1 MIPEKT
7 VGKLR
12 QGWDSICFL
21 LAPWWKY
28 GKTLMVGSFISSVL
42 FVPAAG
48 YFSATLAQAVIEMI
62 EAGKPFEAAFLTG
75 LTYLL
80 LALALDLLH
89 AVYEDFY
96 LRWKKQEIEGTIER
110 SIYEKAL
117 MVDYRHF
124 DDPSYFD
131 SYKLTTE
138 KFASQSS
145 ETLQNLFSL
154 LSGVA
159 KCIVYGALI
168 ASQGIALLLIV
179 LGCSAFVAYAQIYWS
194 RVSVERETAM
204 VNDQR
209 KADYL
214 RRLFFDHT
222 AVADLARVKH
232 QKAAFFAVRR
242 LCEEQGRDLS
252 KIRRKGISDRYS
264 GEPRAAPARRLPV
277 PVYVAW
283 GVMSGNIGGIGVYA
297 TLIASSLALKEALNA
312 LGWWSSQVAL
322 GVAYAQKVQRFFD
335 TDSTIEASTDGEKA
349 SDGPVSVR
357 FDHVSYRYGGSD
369 EFAIRDL
376 SLAIAPGEKIAI
388 VGENGAGKT
397 TLTKLLLRLYDADGG
412 TVQINGRPIAD
423 YDVSTL
429 RGRIGIAFQQSRL
442 YALSVRENMTAY
454 ADADDA
460 RLKSALRR
468 SAAAFSGRA
477 GHEGVRR
484 KRRGALGRR
493 RAAPMPD
500 AAAAQQIWA
509 AHPRRAVQRAGSDRR
524 VPHRKADLRPLA
536 DDHRYGRAPALH
548 GRGREPNLSS
558 LRWKNHRIRHARGA
572 DGAERKISGNVFKAG
587 RRVLESLAEVWYNKS
602 KFFLSREGSL
612 PALLK

>member
-48 YFSATLAQAVIEMI
+48 DFSATLAQAVIEMI

-80 LALALDLLH
+80 LALALNLLH

-131 SYKLTTE
+131 SYKLATE

-168 ASQGIALLLIV
+168 ASQGVALLLIV

-222 AVADLARVKH
+222 AVADLRASNIKKPLFSLFDGSVK
-232 QKAAFFAVRR
+232 
-242 LCEEQGRDLS
+242 S
-252 KIRRKGISDRYS
+252 
-264 GEPRAAPARRLPV
+264 RAAIYRKYGAKEFLTDILANLAQLGTTFAV

-349 SDGPVSVR
+349 SDGPFSVR

-460 RLKSALRR
+460 RLKSCLEEVGLRLSLDAQVTKEFDENGAVLSGGDAQRLCLTRLLHSEFGLLILDEPSSALDPIAEYRIAKLIFDR
-468 SAAAFSGRA
+468 SPTTTVMVAHRLSTVVDADRIYLLSDGRIIESGTHAELMAQNGKYREMFLKQA
-477 GHEGVRR
+477 EGY
-484 KRRGALGRR
+484 L
-493 RAAPMPD
+493 
-500 AAAAQQIWA
+500 
-509 AHPRRAVQRAGSDRR
+509 
-524 VPHRKADLRPLA
+524 KA
-536 DDHRYGRAPALH
+536 
-548 GRGREPNLSS
+548 
-558 LRWKNHRIRHARGA
+558 
-572 DGAERKISGNVFKAG
+572 
-587 RRVLESLAEVWYNKS
+587 
-602 KFFLSREGSL
+602 
-612 PALLK
+612 

>member
-12 QGWDSICFL
+12 QGWGSICFL

-42 FVPAAG
+42 FVSAAG

-80 LALALDLLH
+80 LALALNLLH

-117 MVDYRHF
+117 TVDYRHF

-145 ETLQNLFSL
+145 EMLQNLFSL

-168 ASQGIALLLIV
+168 ASQGVALLLIV

-222 AVADLARVKH
+222 AVADLRASNIKKPLFSLFDGSVK
-232 QKAAFFAVRR
+232 
-242 LCEEQGRDLS
+242 S
-252 KIRRKGISDRYS
+252 
-264 GEPRAAPARRLPV
+264 RAAIYRKYGAKEFLTDILANLAQLGTTFAV

-322 GVAYAQKVQRFFD
+322 GVAYAQKVQHFFD

-349 SDGPVSVR
+349 SDGPFSVR

-369 EFAIRDL
+369 DFAIRDL
-376 SLAIAPGEKIAI
+376 SLAIAQGEKIAI

-460 RLKSALRR
+460 RLKSCLEEVGLRLSLDAQVTKEFDENGAVLSGGDAQRLCLTRLLHSEFGLLILDEPSSALDPIAEYRIAKLIFDR
-468 SAAAFSGRA
+468 SPTTTVMVAHRLSTVVDADRIYLLSDGRIIESGTHAELMAQNGKYREMFLKQA
-477 GHEGVRR
+477 EGY
-484 KRRGALGRR
+484 L
-493 RAAPMPD
+493 
-500 AAAAQQIWA
+500 
-509 AHPRRAVQRAGSDRR
+509 
-524 VPHRKADLRPLA
+524 KA
-536 DDHRYGRAPALH
+536 
-548 GRGREPNLSS
+548 
-558 LRWKNHRIRHARGA
+558 
-572 DGAERKISGNVFKAG
+572 
-587 RRVLESLAEVWYNKS
+587 
-602 KFFLSREGSL
+602 
-612 PALLK
+612 

>member
-12 QGWDSICFL
+12 QGWGSICFL

-80 LALALDLLH
+80 LALALNLLH

-117 MVDYRHF
+117 TVDYRHF

-145 ETLQNLFSL
+145 EMLQNLFSL

-168 ASQGIALLLIV
+168 ASQGVALLLIV

-222 AVADLARVKH
+222 AVADLRASNIKKPLFSLFDGSVK
-232 QKAAFFAVRR
+232 
-242 LCEEQGRDLS
+242 S
-252 KIRRKGISDRYS
+252 
-264 GEPRAAPARRLPV
+264 RAAIYRKYGAKEFLTDILANLAQLGTTFAV

-322 GVAYAQKVQRFFD
+322 GVAYAQKVQHFFD

-349 SDGPVSVR
+349 SDGPFSVR

-369 EFAIRDL
+369 DFAIRDL
-376 SLAIAPGEKIAI
+376 SLAIAQGEKIVI

-460 RLKSALRR
+460 RLKSCLEEVGLRLSLDAQVTKEFDENGAVLSGGDAQRLCLTRLLHSEFGLLILDEPSSALDPIAEYRIAKLIFDR
-468 SAAAFSGRA
+468 SPTTTVMVAHRLSTVVDADRIYLLSDGRIIESGTHAELMAQNGKYREMFLKQA
-477 GHEGVRR
+477 EGY
-484 KRRGALGRR
+484 L
-493 RAAPMPD
+493 
-500 AAAAQQIWA
+500 
-509 AHPRRAVQRAGSDRR
+509 
-524 VPHRKADLRPLA
+524 KA
-536 DDHRYGRAPALH
+536 
-548 GRGREPNLSS
+548 
-558 LRWKNHRIRHARGA
+558 
-572 DGAERKISGNVFKAG
+572 
-587 RRVLESLAEVWYNKS
+587 
-602 KFFLSREGSL
+602 
-612 PALLK
+612 

>member
-12 QGWDSICFL
+12 QGWGSICFL

-80 LALALDLLH
+80 LALALNLLH

-131 SYKLTTE
+131 SYKLATE

-168 ASQGIALLLIV
+168 ASQGVALLLIV

-222 AVADLARVKH
+222 AVADLRASNIKKPLFSLFDGSVK
-232 QKAAFFAVRR
+232 
-242 LCEEQGRDLS
+242 S
-252 KIRRKGISDRYS
+252 
-264 GEPRAAPARRLPV
+264 RAAIYRKYGAKEFLTDILANLAQLGTTFAV

-322 GVAYAQKVQRFFD
+322 GVAYAQKVQHFFD

-349 SDGPVSVR
+349 SDGPFSVR

-412 TVQINGRPIAD
+412 TVQINGHPIAD

-460 RLKSALRR
+460 RLKSCLEEVGLRLSLDAQVTKEFDENGVVLSGGDAQRLCLTRLLHSEFGLLILDEPSSALDPIAEYRIAKLIFDR
-468 SAAAFSGRA
+468 SPTTTVMVAHRLSTVVDADRIYLLSDGRIIESGTHAELMAQNGKYREMFLKQA
-477 GHEGVRR
+477 EGY
-484 KRRGALGRR
+484 L
-493 RAAPMPD
+493 
-500 AAAAQQIWA
+500 
-509 AHPRRAVQRAGSDRR
+509 
-524 VPHRKADLRPLA
+524 KA
-536 DDHRYGRAPALH
+536 
-548 GRGREPNLSS
+548 
-558 LRWKNHRIRHARGA
+558 
-572 DGAERKISGNVFKAG
+572 
-587 RRVLESLAEVWYNKS
+587 
-602 KFFLSREGSL
+602 
-612 PALLK
+612 

>member
-12 QGWDSICFL
+12 QGWGSICFL

-80 LALALDLLH
+80 LALALNLLH

-117 MVDYRHF
+117 TVDYRHF

-168 ASQGIALLLIV
+168 ASQGVALLLIV

-214 RRLFFDHT
+214 RRCFLI
-222 AVADLARVKH
+222 
-232 QKAAFFAVRR
+232 
-242 LCEEQGRDLS
+242 
-252 KIRRKGISDRYS
+252 IRRSQTC
-264 GEPRAAPARRLPV
+264 ARRTSKSRFLRC
-277 PVYVAW
+277 
-283 GVMSGNIGGIGVYA
+283 S
-297 TLIASSLALKEALNA
+297 TAL
-312 LGWWSSQVAL
+312 
-322 GVAYAQKVQRFFD
+322 
-335 TDSTIEASTDGEKA
+335 
-349 SDGPVSVR
+349 
-357 FDHVSYRYGGSD
+357 
-369 EFAIRDL
+369 
-376 SLAIAPGEKIAI
+376 
-388 VGENGAGKT
+388 
-397 TLTKLLLRLYDADGG
+397 
-412 TVQINGRPIAD
+412 
-423 YDVSTL
+423 
-429 RGRIGIAFQQSRL
+429 
-442 YALSVRENMTAY
+442 
-454 ADADDA
+454 
-460 RLKSALRR
+460 
-468 SAAAFSGRA
+468 
-477 GHEGVRR
+477 
-484 KRRGALGRR
+484 
-493 RAAPMPD
+493 
-500 AAAAQQIWA
+500 
-509 AHPRRAVQRAGSDRR
+509 
-524 VPHRKADLRPLA
+524 
-536 DDHRYGRAPALH
+536 
-548 GRGREPNLSS
+548 
-558 LRWKNHRIRHARGA
+558 
-572 DGAERKISGNVFKAG
+572 
-587 RRVLESLAEVWYNKS
+587 
-602 KFFLSREGSL
+602 
-612 PALLK
+612 

>member
-89 AVYEDFY
+89 AAYEDFY

-138 KFASQSS
+138 EFASQSS
-145 ETLQNLFSL
+145 EMLQNLFSL
-154 LSGVA
+154 LSGIA

-168 ASQGIALLLIV
+168 ASQGVALLLIV

-222 AVADLARVKH
+222 AVADLRASNIKKPLFSLFDGSVK
-232 QKAAFFAVRR
+232 
-242 LCEEQGRDLS
+242 S
-252 KIRRKGISDRYS
+252 
-264 GEPRAAPARRLPV
+264 RAAIYRKYGAKEFLTDILANLAQLGTTFAV

-349 SDGPVSVR
+349 SDGPFSVR

-397 TLTKLLLRLYDADGG
+397 TLTKLLLHLYDADGG

-460 RLKSALRR
+460 RLKSCLEEVGLRLSLDAQVTKEFDENGAVLSGGDAQRLCLTRLLHSEFGLLILDEPSSALDPIAEYRIAKLIFDR
-468 SAAAFSGRA
+468 SPTTTVMVAHRLSTVVDADRIYLLSDGRIIESGTHAELMAQNGKYREMFLKQA
-477 GHEGVRR
+477 EGY
-484 KRRGALGRR
+484 L
-493 RAAPMPD
+493 
-500 AAAAQQIWA
+500 
-509 AHPRRAVQRAGSDRR
+509 
-524 VPHRKADLRPLA
+524 KA
-536 DDHRYGRAPALH
+536 
-548 GRGREPNLSS
+548 
-558 LRWKNHRIRHARGA
+558 
-572 DGAERKISGNVFKAG
+572 
-587 RRVLESLAEVWYNKS
+587 
-602 KFFLSREGSL
+602 
-612 PALLK
+612 

>member
-80 LALALDLLH
+80 LALALNLLH

-96 LRWKKQEIEGTIER
+96 LRWKRQEIEGTIER

-138 KFASQSS
+138 EFASQSS
-145 ETLQNLFSL
+145 EMLQNLFSL
-154 LSGVA
+154 LSGIA

-168 ASQGIALLLIV
+168 ASQGVALLLIV

-222 AVADLARVKH
+222 AVADLRASNIKKPLFSLFDGSVK
-232 QKAAFFAVRR
+232 
-242 LCEEQGRDLS
+242 S
-252 KIRRKGISDRYS
+252 
-264 GEPRAAPARRLPV
+264 RAAIYRKYGAKEFLTDILANLAQLGTTFAV

-322 GVAYAQKVQRFFD
+322 GVAYAQKVQHFFD

-349 SDGPVSVR
+349 SEGPFSVR

-460 RLKSALRR
+460 RLKSCLEEVGLRLSLDAQVTKEFDENGAVLSGGDAQRLCLTRLLHSEFGLLILDEPSSALDPIAEYRIAKLIFDR
-468 SAAAFSGRA
+468 SPTTTVMVAHRLSTVVDADRIYLLSDGRIIESGTHAELMAQNGKYREMFLKQA
-477 GHEGVRR
+477 EGY
-484 KRRGALGRR
+484 L
-493 RAAPMPD
+493 
-500 AAAAQQIWA
+500 
-509 AHPRRAVQRAGSDRR
+509 
-524 VPHRKADLRPLA
+524 KA
-536 DDHRYGRAPALH
+536 
-548 GRGREPNLSS
+548 
-558 LRWKNHRIRHARGA
+558 
-572 DGAERKISGNVFKAG
+572 
-587 RRVLESLAEVWYNKS
+587 
-602 KFFLSREGSL
+602 
-612 PALLK
+612 

>member
-12 QGWDSICFL
+12 QGWGSICFL

-80 LALALDLLH
+80 LALALNLLH

-168 ASQGIALLLIV
+168 ASQGVALLLIV

-222 AVADLARVKH
+222 AVADLRASNIKKPLFSLFDGSVK
-232 QKAAFFAVRR
+232 
-242 LCEEQGRDLS
+242 S
-252 KIRRKGISDRYS
+252 
-264 GEPRAAPARRLPV
+264 RAAIYRKYGAKEFLTDILANLAQLGTTFAV

-349 SDGPVSVR
+349 SDGPFSVR

-376 SLAIAPGEKIAI
+376 SLVIAPGEKIAI

-460 RLKSALRR
+460 RLKSCLEEVGLRLSLDAQVTKEFDENGAVLSGGDAQRLCLTRLLYSEFGLLILDEPSSALDPIAEYRIAKLIFDR
-468 SAAAFSGRA
+468 SPTTTVMVAHRLSTVVDADRIYLLSDGRIIESGTHAELMAQNGKYREMFLKQA
-477 GHEGVRR
+477 EGY
-484 KRRGALGRR
+484 L
-493 RAAPMPD
+493 
-500 AAAAQQIWA
+500 
-509 AHPRRAVQRAGSDRR
+509 
-524 VPHRKADLRPLA
+524 KA
-536 DDHRYGRAPALH
+536 
-548 GRGREPNLSS
+548 
-558 LRWKNHRIRHARGA
+558 
-572 DGAERKISGNVFKAG
+572 
-587 RRVLESLAEVWYNKS
+587 
-602 KFFLSREGSL
+602 
-612 PALLK
+612 

>member
-12 QGWDSICFL
+12 QGWGSICFL

-80 LALALDLLH
+80 LALALNLLH

-131 SYKLTTE
+131 SYKLATE

-168 ASQGIALLLIV
+168 ASQGVALLLIV

-222 AVADLARVKH
+222 AVADLRASNIKKPLFSLFDGSVK
-232 QKAAFFAVRR
+232 
-242 LCEEQGRDLS
+242 S
-252 KIRRKGISDRYS
+252 
-264 GEPRAAPARRLPV
+264 RAAIYRKYGAKEFLTDILANLAQLGTTFAV

-349 SDGPVSVR
+349 SDGPFSVR

-460 RLKSALRR
+460 RLKSCLEEVGLRLSLDAQVTKEFDENGAVLSGGDAQRLCLTRLLHSEFGLLILDEPSSALDPIAEYRIAKLIFDR
-468 SAAAFSGRA
+468 SPTTTVMVAHRLSTVVDADRIYLLSDGRIIESGTHAELMEQNGKYREMFLKQA
-477 GHEGVRR
+477 EGY
-484 KRRGALGRR
+484 L
-493 RAAPMPD
+493 
-500 AAAAQQIWA
+500 
-509 AHPRRAVQRAGSDRR
+509 
-524 VPHRKADLRPLA
+524 KA
-536 DDHRYGRAPALH
+536 
-548 GRGREPNLSS
+548 
-558 LRWKNHRIRHARGA
+558 
-572 DGAERKISGNVFKAG
+572 
-587 RRVLESLAEVWYNKS
+587 
-602 KFFLSREGSL
+602 
-612 PALLK
+612 

>member
-80 LALALDLLH
+80 LALALNLLH

-96 LRWKKQEIEGTIER
+96 LRWKRQEIEGTIER

-138 KFASQSS
+138 EFASQSS
-145 ETLQNLFSL
+145 EMLQNLFSL
-154 LSGVA
+154 LSGIA

-168 ASQGIALLLIV
+168 ASQGVALLLIV

-222 AVADLARVKH
+222 AVADLRASNIKKPLFSLFDGSVK
-232 QKAAFFAVRR
+232 
-242 LCEEQGRDLS
+242 S
-252 KIRRKGISDRYS
+252 
-264 GEPRAAPARRLPV
+264 RAAIYRKYGAKEFLTDILANLAQLGTTFAV

-322 GVAYAQKVQRFFD
+322 GVAYAQKVQHFFD

-349 SDGPVSVR
+349 SDGPFSVR

-460 RLKSALRR
+460 RLKSCLEEVGLRLSLDAQVTKEFDENGAVLSGGDAQRLCLTRLLHSEFGLLILDEPSSALDPIAEYRIAKLIFDR
-468 SAAAFSGRA
+468 SPTTTIMVAHRLSTVVDADRIYLLSDGRIIESGTHAELMAQNGKYREMFLKQA
-477 GHEGVRR
+477 EGY
-484 KRRGALGRR
+484 L
-493 RAAPMPD
+493 
-500 AAAAQQIWA
+500 
-509 AHPRRAVQRAGSDRR
+509 
-524 VPHRKADLRPLA
+524 KA
-536 DDHRYGRAPALH
+536 
-548 GRGREPNLSS
+548 
-558 LRWKNHRIRHARGA
+558 
-572 DGAERKISGNVFKAG
+572 
-587 RRVLESLAEVWYNKS
+587 
-602 KFFLSREGSL
+602 
-612 PALLK
+612 

>member
-12 QGWDSICFL
+12 QGWGSICFL

-80 LALALDLLH
+80 LALALNLLH

-117 MVDYRHF
+117 TVDYRHF

-131 SYKLTTE
+131 SYKLATE

-168 ASQGIALLLIV
+168 ASQGVALLLIV

-222 AVADLARVKH
+222 AVADLRASNIKKPLFSLFDGSVK
-232 QKAAFFAVRR
+232 
-242 LCEEQGRDLS
+242 S
-252 KIRRKGISDRYS
+252 
-264 GEPRAAPARRLPV
+264 RAAIYRKYGAKEFLTDILVNLAQLGTTFAV

-349 SDGPVSVR
+349 SDGPFSVR

-460 RLKSALRR
+460 RLKSCLEEVGLRLSLDAQVTKEFDENGVVLSGGDAQRLCLTRLLHSDFGLLILDEPSSALDPIAEYRIAKLIFDCSPTTTVMVAHR
-468 SAAAFSGRA
+468 LSTVVDADRIYLLSDGRIIESGTHAELMAQNGKYREMFLKQA
-477 GHEGVRR
+477 EGY
-484 KRRGALGRR
+484 L
-493 RAAPMPD
+493 
-500 AAAAQQIWA
+500 
-509 AHPRRAVQRAGSDRR
+509 
-524 VPHRKADLRPLA
+524 KA
-536 DDHRYGRAPALH
+536 
-548 GRGREPNLSS
+548 
-558 LRWKNHRIRHARGA
+558 
-572 DGAERKISGNVFKAG
+572 
-587 RRVLESLAEVWYNKS
+587 
-602 KFFLSREGSL
+602 
-612 PALLK
+612 

>member
-12 QGWDSICFL
+12 QGWGSICFL

-80 LALALDLLH
+80 LALALNLLH

-117 MVDYRHF
+117 TVDYRHF

-145 ETLQNLFSL
+145 EMLQNLFSL

-168 ASQGIALLLIV
+168 ASQGVALLLIV

-222 AVADLARVKH
+222 AVADLRASNIKKPLFSLFDGSVK
-232 QKAAFFAVRR
+232 
-242 LCEEQGRDLS
+242 S
-252 KIRRKGISDRYS
+252 
-264 GEPRAAPARRLPV
+264 RAAIYRKYGAKEFLTDILANLAQLGTTFAV

-322 GVAYAQKVQRFFD
+322 GVAYAQKVQHFFD

-349 SDGPVSVR
+349 SDGPFSVR

-369 EFAIRDL
+369 EFAVRDL

-460 RLKSALRR
+460 RLKSCL
-468 SAAAFSGRA
+468 
-477 GHEGVRR
+477 EGVGLRLSLDAQVT
-484 KRRGALGRR
+484 KEFDENGAVLSGGDAQRLCLTRLLHSEFGLLILDEPSSALDPIAEYRIAKLIFDRSPTTTVMVAHRLSTVVDADRIYLLSDGRIIESGTH
-493 RAAPMPD
+493 AELM
-500 AAAAQQIWA
+500 AQNGKYREMFLKQA
-509 AHPRRAVQRAGSDRR
+509 EGYL
-524 VPHRKADLRPLA
+524 KA
-536 DDHRYGRAPALH
+536 
-548 GRGREPNLSS
+548 
-558 LRWKNHRIRHARGA
+558 
-572 DGAERKISGNVFKAG
+572 
-587 RRVLESLAEVWYNKS
+587 
-602 KFFLSREGSL
+602 
-612 PALLK
+612 

>member
-80 LALALDLLH
+80 LALALNLLH

-131 SYKLTTE
+131 SYKLATE

-168 ASQGIALLLIV
+168 ASQGVALLLIV

-222 AVADLARVKH
+222 AVADLRASNIKKPLFSLFDGSVK
-232 QKAAFFAVRR
+232 
-242 LCEEQGRDLS
+242 S
-252 KIRRKGISDRYS
+252 
-264 GEPRAAPARRLPV
+264 RAAIYRKYGAKEFLTDILANLAQLGTTFAV

-322 GVAYAQKVQRFFD
+322 GVAYAQKVQHFFD

-349 SDGPVSVR
+349 SDGPFSVR

-460 RLKSALRR
+460 RLKSCL
-468 SAAAFSGRA
+468 
-477 GHEGVRR
+477 EGVGLRLSLDAQVT
-484 KRRGALGRR
+484 KEFDENGAVLSGGDAQRLCLTRLLHSEFGLLILDEPSSALDPIAEYRIAKLIFDRSPTTTVMVAHRLSTVVDADRIYLLSDGRIIESGTHVEL
-493 RAAPMPD
+493 M
-500 AAAAQQIWA
+500 AQNGKYREMFLKQA
-509 AHPRRAVQRAGSDRR
+509 EGYL
-524 VPHRKADLRPLA
+524 KA
-536 DDHRYGRAPALH
+536 
-548 GRGREPNLSS
+548 
-558 LRWKNHRIRHARGA
+558 
-572 DGAERKISGNVFKAG
+572 
-587 RRVLESLAEVWYNKS
+587 
-602 KFFLSREGSL
+602 
-612 PALLK
+612 

>member
-12 QGWDSICFL
+12 QGWGSICFL

-80 LALALDLLH
+80 LALALNLLH

-117 MVDYRHF
+117 TVDYRHF

-131 SYKLTTE
+131 SYKLATE

-159 KCIVYGALI
+159 KCIVYGELI
-168 ASQGIALLLIV
+168 ASQGVALLLIV

-222 AVADLARVKH
+222 AVADLRASNIKKPLFSLFDGSVK
-232 QKAAFFAVRR
+232 
-242 LCEEQGRDLS
+242 S
-252 KIRRKGISDRYS
+252 
-264 GEPRAAPARRLPV
+264 RAAIYRKYGAKEFLTDILVNLAQLGTTFAV

-322 GVAYAQKVQRFFD
+322 GIAYAQKVQRFFD

-460 RLKSALRR
+460 RLKSCLEEVGLRLSLDAQVTKEFDENGVVLSGGDAQRLCLTRLLHSDFGLLILDEPSSALDPIAEYRIAKLIFDCSPTTTVMVAHR
-468 SAAAFSGRA
+468 LSTVVDADRIYLLSDGRIIESGTHAELMAQNGKYREMFLKQA
-477 GHEGVRR
+477 EGY
-484 KRRGALGRR
+484 L
-493 RAAPMPD
+493 
-500 AAAAQQIWA
+500 
-509 AHPRRAVQRAGSDRR
+509 
-524 VPHRKADLRPLA
+524 KA
-536 DDHRYGRAPALH
+536 
-548 GRGREPNLSS
+548 
-558 LRWKNHRIRHARGA
+558 
-572 DGAERKISGNVFKAG
+572 
-587 RRVLESLAEVWYNKS
+587 
-602 KFFLSREGSL
+602 
-612 PALLK
+612 

>member
-48 YFSATLAQAVIEMI
+48 DFSATLAQAVIEMI

-80 LALALDLLH
+80 LALALNLLH

-96 LRWKKQEIEGTIER
+96 LRWKRQEIEGTIER

-138 KFASQSS
+138 EFASQSS
-145 ETLQNLFSL
+145 EMLQNLFSL
-154 LSGVA
+154 LSGIA

-168 ASQGIALLLIV
+168 ASQGVALLLIV

-222 AVADLARVKH
+222 AVADLRASNIKKPLFSLFDGSVK
-232 QKAAFFAVRR
+232 
-242 LCEEQGRDLS
+242 S
-252 KIRRKGISDRYS
+252 
-264 GEPRAAPARRLPV
+264 RAAIYRKYGAKEFLTDILVNLAQLGTTFAV

-349 SDGPVSVR
+349 SDGPFSVR

-460 RLKSALRR
+460 RLKSCLEEVGLRLSLDAQVTKEFDENGAVLSGGDAQRLCLTRLLHSEFGLLILDEPSSALDPIAEYRIAKLIFDR
-468 SAAAFSGRA
+468 SPTTTVMVAHRLSTVVDADRIYLLSDGRIIESGTHAELMAQNGKYREMFLKQA
-477 GHEGVRR
+477 EGY
-484 KRRGALGRR
+484 L
-493 RAAPMPD
+493 
-500 AAAAQQIWA
+500 
-509 AHPRRAVQRAGSDRR
+509 
-524 VPHRKADLRPLA
+524 KA
-536 DDHRYGRAPALH
+536 
-548 GRGREPNLSS
+548 
-558 LRWKNHRIRHARGA
+558 
-572 DGAERKISGNVFKAG
+572 
-587 RRVLESLAEVWYNKS
+587 
-602 KFFLSREGSL
+602 
-612 PALLK
+612 

>member
-12 QGWDSICFL
+12 QGWGSICFL

-80 LALALDLLH
+80 LALALNLLH

-222 AVADLARVKH
+222 AVADLRASNIKKPLFSLFDGSVK
-232 QKAAFFAVRR
+232 
-242 LCEEQGRDLS
+242 S
-252 KIRRKGISDRYS
+252 
-264 GEPRAAPARRLPV
+264 RAAIYRKYGAKEFLTDILANLAQLGTTFAV

-322 GVAYAQKVQRFFD
+322 GVAYTQKVQHFFD

-349 SDGPVSVR
+349 SDGPFSVR

-460 RLKSALRR
+460 RLKSCLEEVGLRLSLDAQVTKEFDENGVVLSGGDAQRLCLTRLLHSEFGLLILDEPSSALDPIAEYRIAKLIFDR
-468 SAAAFSGRA
+468 SPTTTIMVAHRLSTVVDADRIYLLSDGRIIESGTHAELMAQNGKYREMFLKQA
-477 GHEGVRR
+477 EGY
-484 KRRGALGRR
+484 L
-493 RAAPMPD
+493 
-500 AAAAQQIWA
+500 
-509 AHPRRAVQRAGSDRR
+509 
-524 VPHRKADLRPLA
+524 KA
-536 DDHRYGRAPALH
+536 
-548 GRGREPNLSS
+548 
-558 LRWKNHRIRHARGA
+558 
-572 DGAERKISGNVFKAG
+572 
-587 RRVLESLAEVWYNKS
+587 
-602 KFFLSREGSL
+602 
-612 PALLK
+612 

>member
-80 LALALDLLH
+80 LALALNLLH

-96 LRWKKQEIEGTIER
+96 LRWKRQEIEGTIER

-138 KFASQSS
+138 EFASQSS
-145 ETLQNLFSL
+145 EMLQNLFSL
-154 LSGVA
+154 LSGIA

-168 ASQGIALLLIV
+168 ASQGVALLLIV

-222 AVADLARVKH
+222 AVADLRASNIKKPLFSLFDGSVK
-232 QKAAFFAVRR
+232 
-242 LCEEQGRDLS
+242 S
-252 KIRRKGISDRYS
+252 
-264 GEPRAAPARRLPV
+264 RAAIYRKYGAKEFLTDILVNLAQLGTTFAV

-349 SDGPVSVR
+349 SDGPFSVR

-369 EFAIRDL
+369 GFAIRDL

-460 RLKSALRR
+460 RLKSCLEEVGLRLSLDAQVTKEFDENGAVLSGGDAQRLCLTRLLHSEFGLLILDEPSSALDPIAEYRIAKLIFDR
-468 SAAAFSGRA
+468 SPTTTVMVAHRLSTVVDADRIYLLSDGRIIESGTHAELMAQNGKYREMFLKQA
-477 GHEGVRR
+477 EGY
-484 KRRGALGRR
+484 L
-493 RAAPMPD
+493 
-500 AAAAQQIWA
+500 
-509 AHPRRAVQRAGSDRR
+509 
-524 VPHRKADLRPLA
+524 KA
-536 DDHRYGRAPALH
+536 
-548 GRGREPNLSS
+548 
-558 LRWKNHRIRHARGA
+558 
-572 DGAERKISGNVFKAG
+572 
-587 RRVLESLAEVWYNKS
+587 
-602 KFFLSREGSL
+602 
-612 PALLK
+612 

>member
-80 LALALDLLH
+80 LALALNLLH

-96 LRWKKQEIEGTIER
+96 LRWKRQEIEGTIER

-145 ETLQNLFSL
+145 EMLQNLFSL
-154 LSGVA
+154 LSGIA

-168 ASQGIALLLIV
+168 ASQGVALLLIV

-222 AVADLARVKH
+222 AVADLRASNIKKPLFSLFDGSVK
-232 QKAAFFAVRR
+232 
-242 LCEEQGRDLS
+242 S
-252 KIRRKGISDRYS
+252 
-264 GEPRAAPARRLPV
+264 RAAIYRKYGAKEFLTDILANLAQLGTTFAV

-283 GVMSGNIGGIGVYA
+283 GVMSGNISGIGVYA

-322 GVAYAQKVQRFFD
+322 GIAYAQKVQRFFD

-349 SDGPVSVR
+349 SDGPFSVR

-460 RLKSALRR
+460 RLKSCLEEVGLRLSLDAQVTKEFDENGAVLSGGDAQRLCLTRLLHSDFGLLILDEPSSALDPIAEYRIAKLIFDR
-468 SAAAFSGRA
+468 SPTTTVMVAHRLSTVVDANRIYLLSDGRIIESGTHAELMAQNGKYREMFLKQA
-477 GHEGVRR
+477 EGY
-484 KRRGALGRR
+484 L
-493 RAAPMPD
+493 
-500 AAAAQQIWA
+500 
-509 AHPRRAVQRAGSDRR
+509 
-524 VPHRKADLRPLA
+524 KA
-536 DDHRYGRAPALH
+536 
-548 GRGREPNLSS
+548 
-558 LRWKNHRIRHARGA
+558 
-572 DGAERKISGNVFKAG
+572 
-587 RRVLESLAEVWYNKS
+587 
-602 KFFLSREGSL
+602 
-612 PALLK
+612 

>member
-80 LALALDLLH
+80 LALALNLLH

-124 DDPSYFD
+124 DDPSDFD
-131 SYKLTTE
+131 SYKLATE

-168 ASQGIALLLIV
+168 ASQGVALLLIV

-222 AVADLARVKH
+222 AVADLRASNIKKPLFSLFDGSVK
-232 QKAAFFAVRR
+232 
-242 LCEEQGRDLS
+242 S
-252 KIRRKGISDRYS
+252 
-264 GEPRAAPARRLPV
+264 RAAIYRKYGAKEFLTDILVNLAQLGTTFAV

-349 SDGPVSVR
+349 SDGPFSVR

-397 TLTKLLLRLYDADGG
+397 TLTKLLLRLYDADEG
-412 TVQINGRPIAD
+412 TVQINDRPIAD

-460 RLKSALRR
+460 RLKSC
-468 SAAAFSGRA
+468 
-477 GHEGVRR
+477 
-484 KRRGALGRR
+484 
-493 RAAPMPD
+493 
-500 AAAAQQIWA
+500 
-509 AHPRRAVQRAGSDRR
+509 
-524 VPHRKADLRPLA
+524 
-536 DDHRYGRAPALH
+536 
-548 GRGREPNLSS
+548 
-558 LRWKNHRIRHARGA
+558 
-572 DGAERKISGNVFKAG
+572 
-587 RRVLESLAEVWYNKS
+587 LAEVGLRLSLDAQVTKEFDENGAVLSGGDAQRLCLTRLLHSEFGLLILDEPSSALDPIAEYRIAKLIFDRSPTTTVMVAHRLSTVVDADRIYLLSDGRIIESGTHAELMAQNGKYREM
-602 KFFLSREGSL
+602 FLKQAEGY
-612 PALLK
+612 LKA

>member
-80 LALALDLLH
+80 LALALNLLH

-131 SYKLTTE
+131 SYKLATE

-168 ASQGIALLLIV
+168 ASQGVALLLIV

-222 AVADLARVKH
+222 AVADLRASNIKKPLFSLFDGSVK
-232 QKAAFFAVRR
+232 
-242 LCEEQGRDLS
+242 S
-252 KIRRKGISDRYS
+252 
-264 GEPRAAPARRLPV
+264 RAAIYRKYGAKEFLTDILANLAQLGTTFAV

-349 SDGPVSVR
+349 SDGPFSVR

-412 TVQINGRPIAD
+412 MVQINGRPIAD
-423 YDVSTL
+423 YDVNTL

-454 ADADDA
+454 AGADDA
-460 RLKSALRR
+460 RLKSCLEEVGLRLSLDAQVTKEFDENGAVLSGGDAQRLCLTRLLHSEFGLLILDEPSSALDPIAEYRIAKLIFDR
-468 SAAAFSGRA
+468 SPTTTVMVAHRLSTVVDADRIYLLSDGRIIESGTHAELMAQNGKYREMFLKQA
-477 GHEGVRR
+477 EGY
-484 KRRGALGRR
+484 L
-493 RAAPMPD
+493 
-500 AAAAQQIWA
+500 
-509 AHPRRAVQRAGSDRR
+509 
-524 VPHRKADLRPLA
+524 KA
-536 DDHRYGRAPALH
+536 
-548 GRGREPNLSS
+548 
-558 LRWKNHRIRHARGA
+558 
-572 DGAERKISGNVFKAG
+572 
-587 RRVLESLAEVWYNKS
+587 
-602 KFFLSREGSL
+602 
-612 PALLK
+612 

>member
-12 QGWDSICFL
+12 QGWGSICFL

-80 LALALDLLH
+80 LALALNLLH

-117 MVDYRHF
+117 TVDYRHF

-131 SYKLTTE
+131 SYKLATE

-168 ASQGIALLLIV
+168 ASQGVALLLIV

-222 AVADLARVKH
+222 AVAGLRASNIKKPLFSLFDGSVK
-232 QKAAFFAVRR
+232 
-242 LCEEQGRDLS
+242 S
-252 KIRRKGISDRYS
+252 
-264 GEPRAAPARRLPV
+264 RAAIYRKYGAKEFLTDILANLAQLGTTFAV

-322 GVAYAQKVQRFFD
+322 GVAYAQKVQHFFD

-349 SDGPVSVR
+349 SDGPFSVR

-460 RLKSALRR
+460 RLKSCLEEVGLRLSLDAQVTKEFDENGAVLSGGDAQRLCLTRLLHSEFGLLILDEPSSALDPIAEYRIAKLIFDR
-468 SAAAFSGRA
+468 SPTTTVMVAHRLSTVVDADRIYLLSDGRIIESGTHAELMEQNGKYREMFLKQA
-477 GHEGVRR
+477 EGY
-484 KRRGALGRR
+484 L
-493 RAAPMPD
+493 
-500 AAAAQQIWA
+500 
-509 AHPRRAVQRAGSDRR
+509 
-524 VPHRKADLRPLA
+524 KA
-536 DDHRYGRAPALH
+536 
-548 GRGREPNLSS
+548 
-558 LRWKNHRIRHARGA
+558 
-572 DGAERKISGNVFKAG
+572 
-587 RRVLESLAEVWYNKS
+587 
-602 KFFLSREGSL
+602 
-612 PALLK
+612 

>member
-12 QGWDSICFL
+12 QGWGSICFL

-80 LALALDLLH
+80 LALALNLLH

-96 LRWKKQEIEGTIER
+96 LRWKRQEIEGTIER

-138 KFASQSS
+138 EFASQSS
-145 ETLQNLFSL
+145 EMLQNLFSL

-168 ASQGIALLLIV
+168 ASQGVALLLIV

-222 AVADLARVKH
+222 AVADLRASNIKKPLLSLFDGSVK
-232 QKAAFFAVRR
+232 
-242 LCEEQGRDLS
+242 S
-252 KIRRKGISDRYS
+252 
-264 GEPRAAPARRLPV
+264 RAAIYRKYGAKEFLTDILANLAQLGTTFAV

-349 SDGPVSVR
+349 SDGPFSVR

-460 RLKSALRR
+460 RLKSCLEEVGLRLSLDAQVTKEFDENGAVLSGGDAQRLCLTRLLHSEFGLLILDEPSSALDPIAEYRIAKLIFDR
-468 SAAAFSGRA
+468 SPTTTVMVAHRLSTVVDADRIYLLSDGRIIESGTHAELMAQNGKYREMFLKQA
-477 GHEGVRR
+477 EGY
-484 KRRGALGRR
+484 L
-493 RAAPMPD
+493 
-500 AAAAQQIWA
+500 
-509 AHPRRAVQRAGSDRR
+509 
-524 VPHRKADLRPLA
+524 KA
-536 DDHRYGRAPALH
+536 
-548 GRGREPNLSS
+548 
-558 LRWKNHRIRHARGA
+558 
-572 DGAERKISGNVFKAG
+572 
-587 RRVLESLAEVWYNKS
+587 
-602 KFFLSREGSL
+602 
-612 PALLK
+612 

>member
-80 LALALDLLH
+80 LALALNLLH

-131 SYKLTTE
+131 SYKLATE

-168 ASQGIALLLIV
+168 ASQGVALLLIV

-222 AVADLARVKH
+222 AVADLRASNIKKPLFSLFDGSVK
-232 QKAAFFAVRR
+232 
-242 LCEEQGRDLS
+242 S
-252 KIRRKGISDRYS
+252 
-264 GEPRAAPARRLPV
+264 RAAIYRKYGAKEFLTDILANLAQLGTTFAV
-277 PVYVAW
+277 PVYIAW

-322 GVAYAQKVQRFFD
+322 GVAYAQKVQHFFD

-349 SDGPVSVR
+349 SDGPFSVR

-460 RLKSALRR
+460 RLKSCLEEVGLRLSLDAQVTKEFDENGAVLSGGDAQRLCLTRLLHSEFGLLILDEPSSALDPIAEYRIAKLIFDR
-468 SAAAFSGRA
+468 SPTTTVMVAHRLSTVVDADRIYLLSDGRIIESGTHAELMEQNGKYREMFLKQA
-477 GHEGVRR
+477 EGY
-484 KRRGALGRR
+484 L
-493 RAAPMPD
+493 
-500 AAAAQQIWA
+500 
-509 AHPRRAVQRAGSDRR
+509 
-524 VPHRKADLRPLA
+524 KA
-536 DDHRYGRAPALH
+536 
-548 GRGREPNLSS
+548 
-558 LRWKNHRIRHARGA
+558 
-572 DGAERKISGNVFKAG
+572 
-587 RRVLESLAEVWYNKS
+587 
-602 KFFLSREGSL
+602 
-612 PALLK
+612 

>member
-80 LALALDLLH
+80 LALALNLLH

-131 SYKLTTE
+131 SYKLATE

-168 ASQGIALLLIV
+168 ASQGVALLLIV

-222 AVADLARVKH
+222 AVADLRASNIKKPLFSLFDGSVK
-232 QKAAFFAVRR
+232 
-242 LCEEQGRDLS
+242 S
-252 KIRRKGISDRYS
+252 
-264 GEPRAAPARRLPV
+264 RAAIYRKYGAKEFLTDILANLAQLGTTFAV

-312 LGWWSSQVAL
+312 LGWWSSQGTL

-349 SDGPVSVR
+349 SDGPFSVR

-460 RLKSALRR
+460 RLKSCLEEVGLRLSLDAQVTKEFDENGAVLSGGDAQRLCLTRLLHSEFGLLILDEPSSALDPIAEYRIAKLIFDR
-468 SAAAFSGRA
+468 SPTTTVMVAHRLSTVVDADRIYLLSDGRIIESGTHAELMAQNGKYREMFLKQA
-477 GHEGVRR
+477 EGY
-484 KRRGALGRR
+484 L
-493 RAAPMPD
+493 
-500 AAAAQQIWA
+500 
-509 AHPRRAVQRAGSDRR
+509 
-524 VPHRKADLRPLA
+524 KA
-536 DDHRYGRAPALH
+536 
-548 GRGREPNLSS
+548 
-558 LRWKNHRIRHARGA
+558 
-572 DGAERKISGNVFKAG
+572 
-587 RRVLESLAEVWYNKS
+587 
-602 KFFLSREGSL
+602 
-612 PALLK
+612 

>member
-80 LALALDLLH
+80 LALALNLLH

-96 LRWKKQEIEGTIER
+96 LRWKRQEIEGTIER

-138 KFASQSS
+138 EFASQSS
-145 ETLQNLFSL
+145 EMLQNLFSL
-154 LSGVA
+154 LSGIA

-168 ASQGIALLLIV
+168 ASQGVALLLIV

-222 AVADLARVKH
+222 AVADLRASNIKKPLFSLFDGSVK
-232 QKAAFFAVRR
+232 
-242 LCEEQGRDLS
+242 S
-252 KIRRKGISDRYS
+252 
-264 GEPRAAPARRLPV
+264 RAAIYRKYGAKEFLTDILVNLAQLGTTFAV

-297 TLIASSLALKEALNA
+297 TLIASSLALKETLNA

-349 SDGPVSVR
+349 SDGPFSVR

-460 RLKSALRR
+460 RLKSCLEEVGLRLSLDAQVTKEFDENGAVLSGGDAQRLCLTRLLHSEFGLLILDEPSSALDPIAEYRIAKLIFDR
-468 SAAAFSGRA
+468 SPTTTVMVAHRLSTVVDADRIYLLSDGRIIESGTHAELMAQNGKYREMFLKQA
-477 GHEGVRR
+477 EGY
-484 KRRGALGRR
+484 L
-493 RAAPMPD
+493 
-500 AAAAQQIWA
+500 
-509 AHPRRAVQRAGSDRR
+509 
-524 VPHRKADLRPLA
+524 KA
-536 DDHRYGRAPALH
+536 
-548 GRGREPNLSS
+548 
-558 LRWKNHRIRHARGA
+558 
-572 DGAERKISGNVFKAG
+572 
-587 RRVLESLAEVWYNKS
+587 
-602 KFFLSREGSL
+602 
-612 PALLK
+612 

>member
-12 QGWDSICFL
+12 QGWGSICFL

-80 LALALDLLH
+80 LALALNLLH

-117 MVDYRHF
+117 TVDYRHF

-145 ETLQNLFSL
+145 EMLQNLFSL

-168 ASQGIALLLIV
+168 ASQGVALLLIV

-222 AVADLARVKH
+222 AVADLRASNIKKPLFSLFDGSVK
-232 QKAAFFAVRR
+232 
-242 LCEEQGRDLS
+242 S
-252 KIRRKGISDRYS
+252 
-264 GEPRAAPARRLPV
+264 RAAIYRKYGAKEFLTDILANLAQLGTTFAV

-322 GVAYAQKVQRFFD
+322 GVAYAQKVQHFFD

-349 SDGPVSVR
+349 SDGPFSVR

-369 EFAIRDL
+369 DFAIRDL
-376 SLAIAPGEKIAI
+376 SLAIAQGEKIAI

-460 RLKSALRR
+460 RLKSCLEEVGLRLSLDAQVTKEFDENGAVLSGGDAQRLCLTRLLHSEFGLLILDEPSSALDPIAEYRIAKLIFDR
-468 SAAAFSGRA
+468 SPTTTVMVAHRLSTVVDADRIYLLSDGRIIESGTHAELKAQNGKYREMFLKQA
-477 GHEGVRR
+477 EGY
-484 KRRGALGRR
+484 L
-493 RAAPMPD
+493 
-500 AAAAQQIWA
+500 
-509 AHPRRAVQRAGSDRR
+509 
-524 VPHRKADLRPLA
+524 KA
-536 DDHRYGRAPALH
+536 
-548 GRGREPNLSS
+548 
-558 LRWKNHRIRHARGA
+558 
-572 DGAERKISGNVFKAG
+572 
-587 RRVLESLAEVWYNKS
+587 
-602 KFFLSREGSL
+602 
-612 PALLK
+612 

>member
-80 LALALDLLH
+80 LALALNLLH

-154 LSGVA
+154 LSGIA

-168 ASQGIALLLIV
+168 ASQGVALLLIV

-222 AVADLARVKH
+222 AVADLRASNIKKPLFSLFDGSVK
-232 QKAAFFAVRR
+232 
-242 LCEEQGRDLS
+242 S
-252 KIRRKGISDRYS
+252 
-264 GEPRAAPARRLPV
+264 RAAIYRKYGAKEFLTDILANLAQLGTTFAV

-322 GVAYAQKVQRFFD
+322 GIAYAQKVQRFFD

-349 SDGPVSVR
+349 SDGPFSVR

-369 EFAIRDL
+369 EFAISDL
-376 SLAIAPGEKIAI
+376 SLAIAQGEKIAI

-397 TLTKLLLRLYDADGG
+397 TLTKLLLRLYDADEG
-412 TVQINGRPIAD
+412 TVQISGRPIAD
-423 YDVSTL
+423 YDVSAL
-429 RGRIGIAFQQSRL
+429 RGKIGIAFQQSRL

-460 RLKSALRR
+460 RLKSCLEEVGLRLDLDAQVTKEFDENGVVLSGGDAQRLCLTRLLHSEFGLLILDEPSSALDPIAEYRIAKLIFDR
-468 SAAAFSGRA
+468 SPTTTVMVAHRLSTVVDADRIYLLSDGRIIESGTHAELMAQNGKYREMFSKQA
-477 GHEGVRR
+477 EGY
-484 KRRGALGRR
+484 L
-493 RAAPMPD
+493 
-500 AAAAQQIWA
+500 
-509 AHPRRAVQRAGSDRR
+509 
-524 VPHRKADLRPLA
+524 KA
-536 DDHRYGRAPALH
+536 
-548 GRGREPNLSS
+548 
-558 LRWKNHRIRHARGA
+558 
-572 DGAERKISGNVFKAG
+572 
-587 RRVLESLAEVWYNKS
+587 
-602 KFFLSREGSL
+602 
-612 PALLK
+612 

>member
-80 LALALDLLH
+80 LALALNLLH

-154 LSGVA
+154 LSGIA

-168 ASQGIALLLIV
+168 ASQGVALLLIV

-222 AVADLARVKH
+222 AVADLRASNIKKPLFSLFDGSVK
-232 QKAAFFAVRR
+232 
-242 LCEEQGRDLS
+242 S
-252 KIRRKGISDRYS
+252 
-264 GEPRAAPARRLPV
+264 RAAIYRKYGAKEFLTDILANLAQLGTTFAV

-349 SDGPVSVR
+349 SDGPFSVR

-412 TVQINGRPIAD
+412 KVQINGRPIAD

-460 RLKSALRR
+460 RLKSCLEEVGLRLSLDAQVTKEFDENGAVLSGGDAQRLCLTRLLHSEFGLLILDEPSSALDPIAEYRIAKLIFDR
-468 SAAAFSGRA
+468 SPTTTVMVAHRLSTVVDADRIYLLSDGRIIESGTHAELMAQNGKYREMFSKQA
-477 GHEGVRR
+477 EGY
-484 KRRGALGRR
+484 L
-493 RAAPMPD
+493 
-500 AAAAQQIWA
+500 
-509 AHPRRAVQRAGSDRR
+509 
-524 VPHRKADLRPLA
+524 KA
-536 DDHRYGRAPALH
+536 
-548 GRGREPNLSS
+548 
-558 LRWKNHRIRHARGA
+558 
-572 DGAERKISGNVFKAG
+572 
-587 RRVLESLAEVWYNKS
+587 
-602 KFFLSREGSL
+602 
-612 PALLK
+612 

>member
-12 QGWDSICFL
+12 QGWGSICFL

-80 LALALDLLH
+80 LALALNLLH

-117 MVDYRHF
+117 TVDYRHF

-145 ETLQNLFSL
+145 EILQNLFSL

-168 ASQGIALLLIV
+168 ASQGVALLLIV

-222 AVADLARVKH
+222 AVADLRASNIKKPLFSLFDGSVK
-232 QKAAFFAVRR
+232 
-242 LCEEQGRDLS
+242 S
-252 KIRRKGISDRYS
+252 
-264 GEPRAAPARRLPV
+264 RAAIYRKYGAKEFLTDILANLAQLGTTFAV

-349 SDGPVSVR
+349 SDGPFSVR

-369 EFAIRDL
+369 DFAIRDL
-376 SLAIAPGEKIAI
+376 SLAIAQGEKIAI

-460 RLKSALRR
+460 RLKSCLEEVGLRLSLDAQVTKEFDENGAVLSGGDAQRLCLTRLLHSEFGLLILDEPSSALDPIAEYRIAKLIFDR
-468 SAAAFSGRA
+468 SPTTTVMVAHRLSTVVDADRIYLLSDGRIIESGTHAELMAQNGKYREMFLKQA
-477 GHEGVRR
+477 EGY
-484 KRRGALGRR
+484 L
-493 RAAPMPD
+493 
-500 AAAAQQIWA
+500 
-509 AHPRRAVQRAGSDRR
+509 
-524 VPHRKADLRPLA
+524 KA
-536 DDHRYGRAPALH
+536 
-548 GRGREPNLSS
+548 
-558 LRWKNHRIRHARGA
+558 
-572 DGAERKISGNVFKAG
+572 
-587 RRVLESLAEVWYNKS
+587 
-602 KFFLSREGSL
+602 
-612 PALLK
+612 

>member
-12 QGWDSICFL
+12 QGWGSICFL

-48 YFSATLAQAVIEMI
+48 DFSATLAQAVIEMI

-117 MVDYRHF
+117 TVDYRHF

-131 SYKLTTE
+131 SYKLATE

-145 ETLQNLFSL
+145 ETLQNLSSL

-168 ASQGIALLLIV
+168 ASQGVALLLIV

-222 AVADLARVKH
+222 AVADLRASNIKKSLFSLFDGSVK
-232 QKAAFFAVRR
+232 
-242 LCEEQGRDLS
+242 S
-252 KIRRKGISDRYS
+252 
-264 GEPRAAPARRLPV
+264 RAAIYRKYGAKEFLTDILANLAQLGTTFAV

-349 SDGPVSVR
+349 SDGPFSIR

-397 TLTKLLLRLYDADGG
+397 TLTKLLLRLYDTDGG

-460 RLKSALRR
+460 RLKSCL
-468 SAAAFSGRA
+468 
-477 GHEGVRR
+477 EGVGLRLSLDAQVT
-484 KRRGALGRR
+484 KEFDENGAVLSGGDAQRLCLTRLLHSEFGLLILDEPSSALDPIAEYRIAKLIFDRSPTTTVMVAHRLSTVVDADRIYLLSDGRIIESGTH
-493 RAAPMPD
+493 AELM
-500 AAAAQQIWA
+500 AQNGKYREMFLKQA
-509 AHPRRAVQRAGSDRR
+509 EGYL
-524 VPHRKADLRPLA
+524 KA
-536 DDHRYGRAPALH
+536 
-548 GRGREPNLSS
+548 
-558 LRWKNHRIRHARGA
+558 
-572 DGAERKISGNVFKAG
+572 
-587 RRVLESLAEVWYNKS
+587 
-602 KFFLSREGSL
+602 
-612 PALLK
+612 

>member
-12 QGWDSICFL
+12 QGWGSICFL

-80 LALALDLLH
+80 LALALNLLH

-117 MVDYRHF
+117 TVDYRHF

-145 ETLQNLFSL
+145 EMLQNLFSL

-168 ASQGIALLLIV
+168 ASQGVALLLIV

-222 AVADLARVKH
+222 AVADLRASNIKKPLFSLFDGSVK
-232 QKAAFFAVRR
+232 
-242 LCEEQGRDLS
+242 S
-252 KIRRKGISDRYS
+252 
-264 GEPRAAPARRLPV
+264 RAAIYRKYGAKEFLTDILANLAQLGTTFAV

-322 GVAYAQKVQRFFD
+322 GVAYAQKVQHFFD

-349 SDGPVSVR
+349 SDGPFSVR

-369 EFAIRDL
+369 DFAIRDL
-376 SLAIAPGEKIAI
+376 SLAIAQGEKIAI

-460 RLKSALRR
+460 RLKSCLEEVGLRLSLDAQVTKEFDENGAVLSGGDAQRLCLTRLLHSEFGLLILDEPSSALDPIAEYRIAKLIFDR
-468 SAAAFSGRA
+468 SPTTTVMVAHRLSTVVDADRIYLLSDGRIIESGTHAELMAQNGKYREMFLKQA
-477 GHEGVRR
+477 EGY
-484 KRRGALGRR
+484 L
-493 RAAPMPD
+493 
-500 AAAAQQIWA
+500 
-509 AHPRRAVQRAGSDRR
+509 
-524 VPHRKADLRPLA
+524 KA
-536 DDHRYGRAPALH
+536 
-548 GRGREPNLSS
+548 
-558 LRWKNHRIRHARGA
+558 
-572 DGAERKISGNVFKAG
+572 
-587 RRVLESLAEVWYNKS
+587 
-602 KFFLSREGSL
+602 
-612 PALLK
+612 

>member
-12 QGWDSICFL
+12 QGWGSICFL

-80 LALALDLLH
+80 LALALNLLH

-117 MVDYRHF
+117 TVDYRHF

-145 ETLQNLFSL
+145 EMLQNLFSL

-168 ASQGIALLLIV
+168 ASQGVALLLIV

-222 AVADLARVKH
+222 AVADLRASNIKKPLFSLFDGSVK
-232 QKAAFFAVRR
+232 
-242 LCEEQGRDLS
+242 S
-252 KIRRKGISDRYS
+252 
-264 GEPRAAPARRLPV
+264 RAAIYRKYGAKEFLTDILANLAQLGTTFAV

-322 GVAYAQKVQRFFD
+322 GVAYAQKVQHFFD

-349 SDGPVSVR
+349 SDGPFSVR

-369 EFAIRDL
+369 DFAIRDL
-376 SLAIAPGEKIAI
+376 SLAIAQGEKIAI

-460 RLKSALRR
+460 RLKSCLEEVGLRLSLDAQVTKEFDENGAVLSGGDAQRLCLTRLLHSEFGLLILDEPSSALDPIAEYRIAKLIFDR
-468 SAAAFSGRA
+468 SPTTTIMVAHRLSTVVDADRIYLLSDGRIIDSGTHAELMAQNGKYREMFLKQA
-477 GHEGVRR
+477 EGY
-484 KRRGALGRR
+484 L
-493 RAAPMPD
+493 
-500 AAAAQQIWA
+500 
-509 AHPRRAVQRAGSDRR
+509 
-524 VPHRKADLRPLA
+524 KA
-536 DDHRYGRAPALH
+536 
-548 GRGREPNLSS
+548 
-558 LRWKNHRIRHARGA
+558 
-572 DGAERKISGNVFKAG
+572 
-587 RRVLESLAEVWYNKS
+587 
-602 KFFLSREGSL
+602 
-612 PALLK
+612 

>member
-12 QGWDSICFL
+12 QGWGSICFL

-80 LALALDLLH
+80 LALALNLLH

-96 LRWKKQEIEGTIER
+96 LRWKKQEFEGTIER

-117 MVDYRHF
+117 TVDYRHF

-145 ETLQNLFSL
+145 EMLQNLFSL

-168 ASQGIALLLIV
+168 ASQGVALLLIV

-209 KADYL
+209 KADYQ
-214 RRLFFDHT
+214 RRLFIDHT
-222 AVADLARVKH
+222 AVDDLRA
-232 QKAAFFAVRR
+232 
-242 LCEEQGRDLS
+242 S
-252 KIRRKGISDRYS
+252 KIKKPLFSLFDGSVKS
-264 GEPRAAPARRLPV
+264 RAAIYRKYGAKEFLTDILANLAQLGTTFAV

-322 GVAYAQKVQRFFD
+322 GVAYAQKVQHFFD

-349 SDGPVSVR
+349 SDGPFSVR

-369 EFAIRDL
+369 DFAIRDL
-376 SLAIAPGEKIAI
+376 SLAIAQGEKIAI
-388 VGENGAGKT
+388 VGEYGAGKT
-397 TLTKLLLRLYDADGG
+397 TLTKLLLRLYDAEGG

-460 RLKSALRR
+460 RLKSCLEEVGLRLSLDAQVTKEFDENGAVLSGGDAQRLCLTRLLHSEFGLLILDEPSSALDPIAEYRIAKLIFDR
-468 SAAAFSGRA
+468 SPTTTVMVAHRLSTVVDADRIYLLSDGRIIESGTHAELMAQNGKYREMFLKQA
-477 GHEGVRR
+477 EGY
-484 KRRGALGRR
+484 L
-493 RAAPMPD
+493 
-500 AAAAQQIWA
+500 
-509 AHPRRAVQRAGSDRR
+509 
-524 VPHRKADLRPLA
+524 KA
-536 DDHRYGRAPALH
+536 
-548 GRGREPNLSS
+548 
-558 LRWKNHRIRHARGA
+558 
-572 DGAERKISGNVFKAG
+572 
-587 RRVLESLAEVWYNKS
+587 
-602 KFFLSREGSL
+602 
-612 PALLK
+612 

>member
-80 LALALDLLH
+80 LALALNLLH

-96 LRWKKQEIEGTIER
+96 LRWKRQEIEGTIER

-138 KFASQSS
+138 EFASQSS
-145 ETLQNLFSL
+145 EMLQNLFSL
-154 LSGVA
+154 LSGIA

-168 ASQGIALLLIV
+168 ASQGVALLLIV

-222 AVADLARVKH
+222 AVADLRASNIKKPLFSLFDGSVK
-232 QKAAFFAVRR
+232 
-242 LCEEQGRDLS
+242 S
-252 KIRRKGISDRYS
+252 
-264 GEPRAAPARRLPV
+264 RAAIYRKYGAKEFLTDILVNLAQLGTTFAV

-349 SDGPVSVR
+349 SDGPFSVR

-412 TVQINGRPIAD
+412 TVQINDRPITD

-460 RLKSALRR
+460 RLKSCLEEVGLRLSLDAQVTKEFDENGAVLSGGDAQRLCLTRLLHSEFGLLILDEPSSALDPIAEYRIAKLIFDR
-468 SAAAFSGRA
+468 SPTTTVMVAHRLSTVVDADRIYLLSDGRIIESGTHAELMAQNGKYREMFLKQA
-477 GHEGVRR
+477 EGY
-484 KRRGALGRR
+484 L
-493 RAAPMPD
+493 
-500 AAAAQQIWA
+500 
-509 AHPRRAVQRAGSDRR
+509 
-524 VPHRKADLRPLA
+524 KA
-536 DDHRYGRAPALH
+536 
-548 GRGREPNLSS
+548 
-558 LRWKNHRIRHARGA
+558 
-572 DGAERKISGNVFKAG
+572 
-587 RRVLESLAEVWYNKS
+587 
-602 KFFLSREGSL
+602 
-612 PALLK
+612 